1 VREWLAIRGPFPH
14 DVPAP
19 RRREDVDVNS
29 LDQDRLKSVCAE
41 VVDMDPADLTAET
54 DFFDD
59 LNIDRD
65 DLADLFV
72 AVEEAF
78 DISLER
84 GVTQVR
90 TFEDLE
96 ILVEDEIPA

>member
-1 VREWLAIRGPFPH
+1 MNAQ
-14 DVPAP
+14 
-19 RRREDVDVNS
+19 
-29 LDQDRLKSVCAE
+29 DQERLRSVCAE
-41 VVDMDPADLTAET
+41 VVGLDPTDLTADT

-72 AVEEAF
+72 AVEDAF

-84 GVTQVR
+84 GVAQVR

-96 ILVEDEIPA
+96 TLVEDEIPA